1 MDNRLIITK
10 QKNYIISSF
19 FEGKDMVQINMEQ
32 EETETLLGNIYL
44 GKVKNIVKNINAA
57 FVELSGGVMAYLS
70 LNENKNPIFANA
82 KKNTLIQIGDEIIV
96 QVLKENIKTKAP
108 VVTTN
113 LNITGKYVVLTRGKT
128 NLSLSSKIQ
137 NESERKRLKNIL
149 LDYQNEEY
157 GIIMRTNAEYA
168 KKEFIQKEISNLIA
182 IYDNIRTYGIH
193 KDRFS
198 LLFQAPPGYICD
210 IRDGFSGNLDE
221 IITDDKDIMEEMT
234 VYLTNYQ
241 AEDLQKLRFYE
252 DELLSLSSLH
262 GIQTKLEK
270 ALQEKVWLK
279 SGGYLVIQPTEALV
293 VIDVNTGKAVA
304 GKKQVQE
311 TFFKMN
317 QEAAIEIARQIRLRN
332 LSGII
337 IVDFIDMESDDNKN
351 ELMNELE
358 KLLKRDPTKTVVV
371 DMTAL
376 GLVEITRKKVRKPL
390 HEQYKGV

>member
-137 NESERKRLKNIL
+137 NEAERKRLKNIL

-168 KKEFIQKEISNLIA
+168 KKEFIQKEISNLISL
-182 IYDNIRTYGIH
+182 YDNIRTYGIH

-351 ELMNELE
+351 ELLNELE
-358 KLLKRDPTKTVVV
+358 KLLKKDPTKTVVV

>member
-252 DELLSLSSLH
+252 DEHLSLSSLH